1 MKILDCTL
9 RDGGYYNN
17 WDFSDKHV
25 NTYFSNINKLPIEYI
40 EIGYRST
47 PQSDYFGK
55 YFYLPDYLLKDI
67 ATQASGK
74 KLAIM
79 LNEKNLTP
87 DDINIIL
94 PEIKPYVDLV
104 RIAVNP
110 ATIDKAV
117 KLAEAIKK
125 LGINIS
131 FNLMYMSKYQHDEG
145 LFARISKLDNLLQ
158 FVYLVDSYGSMIPDE
173 VSALVQRVKTNCSI
187 EIGFHGHNNME
198 LAFANSLAAMNAG
211 CDIVD
216 STILGMGRG
225 AGNLKT
231 ELMLTYLASIKKV
244 DFDFNVLA
252 KIIENWMPLYE
263 EHQWGT
269 NLPYMVSGAISMPQ
283 KDVMEWVTQRFYSY
297 NSIIRALKNQ
307 EAGEAD
313 NIRLPVFKPN
323 ESFENVLIIGGG
335 PSAKEHAVAIK
346 RFVDNQKDI
355 CIIHASAKNAGIYQD
370 VDVPQYFCL
379 VGNEGHRLEEVF
391 EDLDNFKGHSIL
403 PPFPRKMGT
412 YIPRGIIDKS
422 FELKEISFT
431 SKYKDAH
438 TSLALQTALNL
449 NANTTYVVGY
459 DGYSQKLITPRE
471 QALFKENDHIFTSF
485 EMKSKI
491 FSLLPSQYSIPQI
504 SIYTLIN

>member
-17 WDFSDKHV
+17 WDFSDNLVKSFL
-25 NTYFSNINKLPIEYI
+25 TNIAQLPIDYI
-40 EIGYRST
+40 EVGYRST
-47 PQSDYFGK
+47 PQKPYFGK
-55 YFYLPDYLLKDI
+55 YFYLPDFVIQDI
-67 ATQASGK
+67 SKIAGNK

-79 LNEKNLTP
+79 LNEKSMKP
-87 DDINIIL
+87 EDAKEIL
-94 PEIKPYVDLV
+94 PSLKPYVRLI
-104 RIAVNP
+104 RIAVDP
-110 ATIDKAV
+110 EKFDRAV
-117 KLAEAIKK
+117 ILAKAIKE
-125 LGINIS
+125 LGFEIS
-131 FNLMYMSKYQHDEG
+131 FNLMYMSKYHKNKDF
-145 LFARISKLDNLLQ
+145 LSKLKGVKDLLS
-158 FVYLVDSYGSMIPDE
+158 FVYLVDSYGGMIPSD
-173 VSALVQRVKTNCSI
+173 VSELVKQVKYNCSV
-187 EIGFHGHNNME
+187 EIGFHGHNNLE
-198 LAFANSLAAMNAG
+198 LAFANTLAAIDAG

-216 STILGMGRG
+216 GTILGMGRG

-231 ELMLTYLASIKKV
+231 ELLLTYLASNKKLH
-244 DFDFNVLA
+244 FDFNVLA
-252 KIIENWMPLYE
+252 KIIETWMPLYE

-335 PSAKEHAVAIK
+335 PSAEEHSTVIK
-346 RFVDNQKDI
+346 RFVEKCTSI
-355 CIIHASAKNAGIYQD
+355 CIIHASAKNAGIYKD
-370 VDVPQYFCL
+370 VKVPQYFCL

-459 DGYSQKLITPRE
+459 DGYSHKLITPRE